1 MLQKMDN
8 AFIIKYFENTIKH
21 HIFFGCKINTFAI
34 FCKEMM
40 KYGVYVNSSIMRLII
55 QEI

>member
-1 MLQKMDN
+1 MDN